1 MQDKKIPTTVD
12 PRYIHP
18 VQPIV
23 TNDDDLSFTVTN
35 SEQLHIYDSITF
47 KNTVTLE
54 GDLIVKSSA
63 DMPDVHNTLL
73 GLDGGE
79 TGYYGHLTA
88 TAVVNAEAMHAFV
101 MSRVSLGF

>member
-1 MQDKKIPTTVD
+1 MQPKKIPTTVD

-18 VQPIV
+18 IQPV
-23 TNDDDLSFTVTN
+23 VTN
-35 SEQLHIYDSITF
+35 SDDLAFTVKATEQLHVFDSITF
-47 KNTVTLE
+47 QSDVTLE
-54 GDLIVKSSA
+54 GDLIIKSSTEA
-63 DMPDVHNTLL
+63 PDVHNSLL

-88 TAVVNAEAMHAFV
+88 TAVANAEAMHAFV

>member
-23 TNDDDLSFTVTN
+23 TNADDLRFTVTN

-47 KNTVTLE
+47 NNTVTLE

-63 DMPDVHNTLL
+63 DTPDLHNTLL

-79 TGYYGHLTA
+79 TGYYGHLTQDEMTTVDNIQHHIFA
-88 TAVVNAEAMHAFV
+88 KMIL
-101 MSRVSLGF
+101 LG